1 MAVRKKCMLVDGEEE
16 EDPRYLLRESIQ
28 KLLETRDFQEHLD
41 GGPHSGLPLFLQMWA
56 SLLLERALGLFLLLL
71 PFHMNFPSSLFLL
84 MQPFQCRISSLPCSF
99 NRSISD

>member
-41 GGPHSGLPLFLQMWA
+41 GGPHSGLPLFFTNVGESA
-56 SLLLERALGLFLLLL
+56 SGESLRVV
-71 PFHMNFPSSLFLL
+71 SSLVAF
-84 MQPFQCRISSLPCSF
+84 SHELP
-99 NRSISD
+99 